1 MTENVQDTQRTD
13 TPETQG
19 PPTPQVSGASPEAAS
34 PQSGVSV
41 DAVVQEVMKRLDPDL
56 DKKVDQRF
64 KKVSDPR
71 FADVQK
77 VSEYLKAAG
86 GNVEQAARNILLDEM
101 IEREQKVPQ
110 RPSGNVSE
118 AEANAVIEAQ
128 TTLILEGAGIAF
140 NDPRYLALYDQYKD
154 RISSPQTWESVLKTA
169 IDTWNKQTTPKPAA
183 LVPEGRSAPPPASL
197 QAEYD
202 EAAKQIKQ
210 GDIMGLANLKAEFRK
225 KGLEV
230 W

>member
-1 MTENVQDTQRTD
+1 MTENVQDTPQMD
-13 TPETQG
+13 TPENQG
-19 PPTPQVSGASPEAAS
+19 PPSPKVSDASSPEAS

-41 DAVVQEVMKRLDPDL
+41 DAVVQEVIKRLDPDL

-86 GNVEQAARNILLDEM
+86 GNVEQAARNMLLDEM
-101 IEREQKVPQ
+101 IEKQAVPQ
-110 RPSGNVSE
+110 GPSGNVSE
-118 AEANAVIEAQ
+118 EEANAVIEAQ
-128 TTLILEGAGIAF
+128 TTQILDGAGIAY
-140 NDPRYLALYDQYKD
+140 NDPRYKALYDQYKD
-154 RISSPQTWESVLKTA
+154 RISSPKAWETVLKTA
-169 IDTWNKQTTPKPAA
+169 VETWNKQSTPKPAA
-183 LVPEGRSAPPPASL
+183 VVPEGRSVPPPASL

-202 EAAKQIKQ
+202 EAAAKIRQ
-210 GDIMGLANLKAEFRK
+210 GDIMGLANLKAQFRK